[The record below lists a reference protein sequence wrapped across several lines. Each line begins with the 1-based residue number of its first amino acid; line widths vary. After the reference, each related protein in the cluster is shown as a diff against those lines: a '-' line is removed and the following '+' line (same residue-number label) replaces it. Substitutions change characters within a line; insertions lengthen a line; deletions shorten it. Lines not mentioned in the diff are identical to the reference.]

1 MRKIV
6 KLVVVLMAAVVA
18 VAILKL
24 HKHKRKSVD
33 KDDNIGNGYLDV
45 TANNIAGVW
54 QLESYDNGS
63 TLEEGSYSYIEFIRK
78 DKKFVR
84 YDNNNSMELRKR
96 TGEFDITVNAAAIIR
111 GMYDYSFGHDE
122 WEHRYYV
129 RDLTKNRMVWVAVDD
144 ESIVNVY
151 VRAELPDFIEQEK

>member
-18 VAILKL
+18 VAC
-24 HKHKRKSVD
+24 D

-122 WEHRYYV
+122 WEHCYYV

>member
-18 VAILKL
+18 VAC
-24 HKHKRKSVD
+24 D